1 MSDQEYYKDF
11 SNKIIKERKKNIE
24 NDESKVIYFTLAG
37 SHSFNLNVESSDKDY
52 FGVYCSDID
61 DILVGDIKQP
71 IIDSHEPDDYILFE
85 VERFCELLYKG
96 NPKLI
101 EPMFTTRF
109 CYKSPIWEQLFLNRK
124 ELISQSAIQHY
135 LSYSKSQMGDASK
148 LIFKNG
154 SPISIEC
161 GGSEQ
166 EEEDKKKLLLSMI
179 NSNHSYCKKLYHTYR
194 LLLDTKRMLELGEP
208 MVYLQGEERE
218 KIMKIRM
225 GEEDLTATL
234 AEIQQLF
241 NQCYARFQEVKEK
254 KLIQENLNIKV
265 LNDWLIKVRKQSYL
279 QKEASS
285 LGITSA
291 KYTDTDFEIS
301 DIKSYNLLKVYNH
314 FQSLLTKHKLEDARI
329 LMIKRSGSVS
339 HNLKH
344 ENEGSFDE
352 ENGVEKKEDW
362 IGVYVAPTESIFS
375 LYPPPRRIDS
385 TTVLC
390 TSSKIEE
397 PEDNTNQRDTYLSG
411 IQLFELGY
419 FIQLLSSGNHRV
431 VECFYDKNSASDL
444 VETKIWKDIKNL
456 EVNSNFLSV
465 NLIHHCWGVSKGL
478 VEKLQRSPSFSPST
492 PLSPNTSN
500 VIPLSEKR
508 KSLYH
513 AQRLI
518 NRAEEILDKKNF
530 TVYLDED
537 DDSTE
542 RNLLLRIK
550 NSSDFN
556 SDQLVSLTTSCLNQI
571 KSVNDKIQKLSN
583 ISSADKKLNELSIK
597 QSLKTILIKIRKS
610 MIKIIV

>member
-11 SNKIIKERKKNIE
+11 SNKIIKERKKNLE
-24 NDESKVIYFTLAG
+24 NDESKVLYFTLAG
-37 SHSFNLNVESSDKDY
+37 SHSFNLNVETSDRDY

-101 EPMFTTRF
+101 EPMFTSRF
-109 CYKSPIWEQLFLNRK
+109 CYRSPIWEQLILNRK
-124 ELISQSAIQHY
+124 ELISQSVIQHY

-148 LIFKNG
+148 LIFKKNG
-154 SPISIEC
+154 STSTTTTQE
-161 GGSEQ
+161 E

-179 NSNHSYCKKLYHTYR
+179 NSNHSYSKKLYHTYR
-194 LLLDTKRMLELGEP
+194 LLLDTRRMLELGEP
-208 MVYLQGEERE
+208 IVYLQGEERE

-225 GEEDLTATL
+225 GEEDLTKTL
-234 AEIQQLF
+234 TEIQQLF
-241 NQCYARFQEVKEK
+241 NQCYQQFQEVKEK
-254 KLIQENLNIKV
+254 NLIQENLNIKV
-265 LNDWLIKVRKQSYL
+265 LNNWLIQVRKQSYL

-285 LGITSA
+285 GISTV
-291 KYTDTDFEIS
+291 KYTDADFEIN

-314 FQSLLTKHKLEDARI
+314 FQSLLTKHKLENARI

-344 ENEGSFDE
+344 ENEDSTD
-352 ENGVEKKEDW
+352 ENGIEKKEDW

-385 TTVLC
+385 ATLLC

-431 VECFYDKNSASDL
+431 VECFYDKNSASDV
-444 VETKIWKDIKNL
+444 VETNIWKDIKKL
-456 EVNSNFLSV
+456 ETDSNFLSV

-478 VEKLQRSPSFSPST
+478 VERLQRSPSFSPST
-492 PLSPNTSN
+492 PLSPNTTN

-537 DDSTE
+537 DDLTE

-550 NSSDFN
+550 NSSDFT
-556 SDQLVSLTTSCLNQI
+556 SEQLVQLTTNCLNQV
-571 KSVNDKIQKLSN
+571 KSVNEKIQKLSN

>member
-1 MSDQEYYKDF
+1 MSEQEYYKDF
-11 SNKIIKERKKNIE
+11 SNKIIKERKKNFE

-37 SHSFNLNVESSDKDY
+37 SHSFNLNVETSDKDY
-52 FGVYCSDID
+52 FGVYCSDINEV
-61 DILVGDIKQP
+61 LVGDIKQP

-85 VERFCELLYKG
+85 AERFCELLYKG

-154 SPISIEC
+154 AIINNSFE
-161 GGSEQ
+161 E
-166 EEEDKKKLLLSMI
+166 EEEDKKKLLLTMI

-194 LLLDTKRMLELGEP
+194 LLLDTKRMLDLGEP

-225 GEEDLTATL
+225 GEEDLTKTL

-241 NQCYARFQEVKEK
+241 NQCYTRFQEVKEK
-254 KLIQENLNIKV
+254 NLIQENLNIKV

-279 QKEASS
+279 QKEAST
-285 LGITSA
+285 GIPTV
-291 KYTDTDFEIS
+291 KYTDADFEIN

-314 FQSLLTKHKLEDARI
+314 FQSLLAKHKLDDARI

-344 ENEGSFDE
+344 ENEDSID
-352 ENGVEKKEDW
+352 ENGLEKKEDW

-390 TSSKIEE
+390 STSKIED

-431 VECFYDKNSASDL
+431 VECFYDRNSASDL
-444 VETKIWKDIKNL
+444 VETNIWRDIKNL
-456 EVNSNFLSV
+456 ETNSNFLSI

-478 VEKLQRSPSFSPST
+478 VEKLQRSPSFSPSA
-492 PLSPNTSN
+492 PLSPTTSN

-518 NRAEEILDKKNF
+518 NRAEEILDKKNY

-550 NSSDFN
+550 NSSDFT
-556 SDQLVSLTTSCLNQI
+556 SEQLVTLTANCLNQI